1 MSFVSTHFT
10 WNALNSHTEQC
21 AACTLR
27 FPWIQK
33 SNLIATKQR
42 REVACHLISF
52 AHDTCHAAVW
62 TPVCTASESTMW
74 VPNGQVYCWAIGSPI
89 NQRSELTFSLAS
101 VWLMLIGQPE
111 GQPGFDIQPR
121 PSPDAISH
129 STHPFHNI
137 HSNIDVI
144 IDHKNIQKNQIK
156 PKHHKNCKCS
166 PTSLFIVTIT
176 KIFTSIEADLQLF
189 CHFAKPTS

>member
-1 MSFVSTHFT
+1 M
-10 WNALNSHTEQC
+10 
-21 AACTLR
+21 
-27 FPWIQK
+27 
-33 SNLIATKQR
+33 
-42 REVACHLISF
+42 ACHLISF

-74 VPNGQVYCWAIGSPI
+74 VPNGQVYCWAIGSLI

-137 HSNIDVI
+137 HGNIDVI
-144 IDHKNIQKNQIK
+144 IDRKNIQKKTRSTQNITRIANAVQRRSLL
-156 PKHHKNCKCS
+156 S
-166 PTSLFIVTIT
+166 PSQRFSHLSKQVFNYFVTLRSQHLELRNLLEDLG
-176 KIFTSIEADLQLF
+176 KILE
-189 CHFAKPTS
+189 H